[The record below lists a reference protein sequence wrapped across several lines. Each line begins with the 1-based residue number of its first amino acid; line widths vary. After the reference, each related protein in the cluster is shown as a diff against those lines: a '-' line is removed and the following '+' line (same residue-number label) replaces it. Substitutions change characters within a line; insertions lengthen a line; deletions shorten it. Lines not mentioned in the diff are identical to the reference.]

1 MEQQAAPYVSVV
13 LSATGLTASISVNA
27 LVTSLIV
34 FKILKVFREVR
45 QILGATSGRKLY
57 SAISVIIESGMVLFS
72 IQLARFIVTVVLT
85 NTADN
90 AYQVI
95 VCIHE
100 IFNVIIRLI
109 ISTTPMSFLLI
120 LFWK

>member
-100 IFNVIIRLI
+100 IFNVII
-109 ISTTPMSFLLI
+109 
-120 LFWK
+120 